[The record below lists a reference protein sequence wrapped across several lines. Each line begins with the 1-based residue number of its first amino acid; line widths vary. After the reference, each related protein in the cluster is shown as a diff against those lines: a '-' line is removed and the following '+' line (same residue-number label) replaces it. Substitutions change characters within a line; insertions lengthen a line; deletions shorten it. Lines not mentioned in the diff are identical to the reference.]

1 MPGPP
6 PKPTALKLLAGN
18 PGKRPLNAA
27 EPKPSSGAKPPS
39 YIVSDPALLL
49 EWNRHASRL
58 LPLGLLTE
66 IDDDALGMMCL
77 LQVRLR
83 ALCAAI
89 AAGEVV
95 GAAAIIDL
103 SKELR
108 ALWARFGM
116 TPADRARV
124 KVVTPKQATGLE
136 RFTSGAKA

>member
-1 MPGPP
+1 M
-6 PKPTALKLLAGN
+6 KLLTGN
-18 PGKRPLNAA
+18 PGKRPISAE
-27 EPKPSSGAKPPS
+27 EPKPPTGAKAPS
-39 YIVSDPALLL
+39 YIASDPALLQ
-49 EWNRHASRL
+49 EWNRHSTRL

-83 ALCAAI
+83 ALCALI

-116 TPADRARV
+116 TPADRVRV
-124 KVVTPKQATGLE
+124 KVEKPKPQSKLE